1 MSGTQVRE
9 ALARGR
15 GAVADA
21 LALGATTGPEP
32 DEETL
37 SWLLQSTTA
46 WASDRIVIRP
56 FTRREESRD
65 TGADWLWWWE
75 GDPDQWFGCLVQAKR
90 LRLSAGSATFD
101 YSYRPAPS
109 GAEPD
114 PPTQLQRLLDASDR
128 LGVPAAYLLYR
139 TPALGLPDD
148 WACQTIP
155 SSWRSASVT
164 FIAAAIVHERT
175 SYGFD
180 LDLDAVRPIDCLAC
194 DGRCGDD
201 MARLAWYSQN
211 LADPEVRRIL
221 RAPPTT
227 AARRAFRALFSDV
240 VQLRATQLRGAAPDQ
255 LDRFHSGFALGEH
268 FSRGIRQP
276 PWYVQA
282 TLSGE
287 DITDLKD
294 LPDVAGVVIV
304 RD

>member
-1 MSGTQVRE
+1 MTGLDVRE

-15 GAVADA
+15 EAVADA

-46 WASDRIVIRP
+46 WTSDRIVVRP
-56 FTRREESRD
+56 FTRHEENRY

-90 LRLSAGSATFD
+90 LRLSGGALTFD
-101 YSYRPAPS
+101 YGYRPAPS
-109 GAEPD
+109 SAEPS

-128 LGVPAAYLLYR
+128 LDVPAAYLLYR
-139 TPALGLPDD
+139 TPILGVPDD
-148 WACQTIP
+148 WACATIP
-155 SSWRSASVT
+155 PSFRTASAT
-164 FIAAAIVHERT
+164 FLAAAIVHERAA
-175 SYGFD
+175 YGFD
-180 LDLDAVRPIDCLAC
+180 LDLDEVRPIDCLAC

-201 MARLAWYSQN
+201 LALLAWYSRN
-211 LADPEVRRIL
+211 LADPAVRRIL
-221 RAPPTT
+221 SAPPTT
-227 AARRAFRALFSDV
+227 AARRAFRALFSGV

-255 LDRFHSGFALGEH
+255 LDRLHSGFALGEH
-268 FSRGIRQP
+268 FSRGVRRP

-282 TLSGE
+282 ALSGE
-287 DITDLKD
+287 EVADVQD
-294 LPDVAGVVIV
+294 LPDVAGIVIV